1 MEIEFVIP
9 NGIMH
14 IYADRFFREA
24 TRGRIRRMLKL
35 IKKSDPGPELTQGIR
50 EWLEGEIRA
59 LNEKAERGEDRAR
72 KEAAELAGKYQGVLE
87 DVNKILDG
95 GSKS

>member
-9 NGIMH
+9 NGIMR

-35 IKKSDPGPELTQGIR
+35 IKKSDPGPKLTREIR
-50 EWLEGEIRA
+50 EWLDGEMRA
-59 LNEKAERGEDRAR
+59 KRKKVERGGPWAR
-72 KEAAELAGKYQGVLE
+72 KEAAELVGKYQGILE
-87 DVNKILDG
+87 DVDKILG
-95 GSKS
+95 G